1 MLDWEYEKMMVAR
14 QVAEPLVVD
23 ALFNNYT
30 IPEGEIYTC
39 KNDFFSKYVKK
50 LGRTIYEPT
59 VRLDIPDK
67 YHIISQVL
75 GDGDIIF
82 CLENFPRLHTA
93 CFLMKSTFIG
103 GQKRFEDL
111 FSVYPPKVILQFA
124 RRIKYNSGHSY
135 NCAWFI
141 WEKGWRGE
149 TTVRWIS
156 KFTSDY

>member
-1 MLDWEYEKMMVAR
+1 MKRDWVKGVKENI
-14 QVAEPLVVD
+14 VVD
-23 ALFNNYT
+23 ALFNNYE
-30 IPEGEIYTC
+30 IPKGVIWDCDEDHLTSRIEE
-39 KNDFFSKYVKK
+39 
-50 LGRTIYEPT
+50 LGRETCSSLT
-59 VRLDIPDK
+59 IPDK
-67 YHIISQVL
+67 YHIVTQP
-75 GDGDIIF
+75 F
-82 CLENFPRLHTA
+82 WNQWKNLHIPILVELDKLSEGCVA
-93 CFLMKSTFIG
+93 CFLLRSTFIG

-124 RRIKYNSGHSY
+124 RRIKYNSGYSH

>member
-1 MLDWEYEKMMVAR
+1 MLDWEYEKMIVAR

-50 LGRTIYEPT
+50 LGRTICEPPA
-59 VRLDIPDK
+59 RLDVLDK
-67 YHIISQVL
+67 YHIVSQVL
-75 GDGDIIF
+75 DEDDVIF
-82 CLENFPRLHTA
+82 CLGNFPRLHTA
-93 CFLMKSTFIG
+93 CFLMKSTFIA
-103 GQKRFEDL
+103 GQKRFENL

-124 RRIKYNSGHSY
+124 RRIKYNSGYSY

-149 TTVRWIS
+149 TTIRWIS
-156 KFTSDY
+156 KFTSEY

>member
-39 KNDFFSKYVKK
+39 KNDFFSKQVER
-50 LGRTIYEPT
+50 LGRMIYEPT
-59 VRLDIPDK
+59 VRFPDEH
-67 YHIISQVL
+67 HIVSQVL
-75 GDGDIIF
+75 DEGDVIF

-93 CFLMKSTFIG
+93 CFLMKSTFIS
-103 GQKRFEDL
+103 GQKRFENL
-111 FSVYPPKVILQFA
+111 FSAYPPKVILQFA
-124 RRIKYNSGHSY
+124 RRIKYNSGYSH

-156 KFTSDY
+156 KFQSDY